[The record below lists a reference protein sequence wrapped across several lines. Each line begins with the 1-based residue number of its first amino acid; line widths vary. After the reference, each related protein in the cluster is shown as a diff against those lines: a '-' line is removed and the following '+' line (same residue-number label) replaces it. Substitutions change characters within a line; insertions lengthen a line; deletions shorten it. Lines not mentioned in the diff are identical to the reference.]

1 MVKYQPALV
10 FALFCML
17 AIGLSA
23 CKGKGASI
31 NADITGEYALV
42 SVDGNPV
49 PASVSHQGAE
59 LQVRSGTLTIN
70 ADGTCSTRTVFVP
83 PSGSEVTRE
92 VAATY
97 TMDGS
102 KVTMNWTGAGTTVGT
117 IQGDTFT
124 MDNEGMP
131 FVYRK

>member
-1 MVKYQPALV
+1 MRYQPVITLG
-10 FALFCML
+10 LFCTL
-17 AIGLSA
+17 VIGLSA
-23 CKGKGASI
+23 CKSKEAASN
-31 NADITGEYALV
+31 NAEIAGEYALV
-42 SVDGNPV
+42 SVDGKPV
-49 PASVSHQGAE
+49 PASISHQGAE
-59 LQVRSGTLTIN
+59 MQVRSGTLTIN

-83 PSGSEVTRE
+83 PSGNETTRE

-102 KVTMNWTGAGTTVGT
+102 KVKMNWTGAGTTVGT
-117 IQGDTFT
+117 IEGDTFT